1 MFYFQVKLP
10 NSITD
15 VVYFLLPFEYF
26 STYFHLWFINTILE
40 IHSILLANIQSD
52 FVGRPILW
60 PPEEKNQLI

>member
-15 VVYFLLPFEYF
+15 FVYFLLPFEYF
-26 STYFHLWFINTILE
+26 STYFPLWFINTILK

-60 PPEEKNQLI
+60 PPDEKN